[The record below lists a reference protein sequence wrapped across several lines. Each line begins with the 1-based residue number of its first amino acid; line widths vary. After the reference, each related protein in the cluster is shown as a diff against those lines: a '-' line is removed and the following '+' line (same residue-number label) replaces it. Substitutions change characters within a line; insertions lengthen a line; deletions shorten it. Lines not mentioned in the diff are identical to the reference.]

1 MMISCRNI
9 VLTGANSGIGLET
22 LKILSENGNT
32 IIAADLRDDRI
43 SSFDSE
49 KVIPYACDV
58 SKKENI
64 DALFEF
70 ALQRFEKIDI
80 FIANA
85 GYNHFEKMDGADWEK
100 IEKIFSTN
108 TISPI
113 YSYQKYSE
121 HLNGRDGIFAITIS
135 AMGKMAMPGFT
146 LYSSTKFALNGF
158 QESVRFEKDDN
169 IQLTCVYPVST
180 DTAFFDSPAEI
191 EKPWPVQ
198 TPEHVAAKMIR
209 GIEKGK
215 KKVFPSRMFRFSLV
229 LFTIFPFTKSIYIK
243 KEKKKFLRHEERLR
257 KL

>member
-1 MMISCRNI
+1 MISCRNI
-9 VLTGANSGIGLET
+9 VLTGANSGIGLELLRT
-22 LKILSENGNT
+22 LYENDNK
-32 IIAADLRDDRI
+32 IIAVDLRDDKI
-43 SSFDSE
+43 SSFDRE
-49 KVIPYACDV
+49 KVIPYICDV
-58 SKKENI
+58 SRKENI
-64 DALFEF
+64 DDLFEF
-70 ALQRFEKIDI
+70 ASQRFETVDI

-85 GYNHFEKMDGADWEK
+85 GYNHFETMDGSDWDK
-100 IEKIFSTN
+100 IERIFSTN

-121 HLNGRDGIFAITIS
+121 HLNGRDGIFSITIS
-135 AMGKMAMPGFT
+135 AMGKVAMPGFT

-158 QESVRFEKDDN
+158 QEAVRMEKPDN

-198 TPEHVAAKMIR
+198 TPEHVAAKMIK

-215 KKVFPSRMFRFSLV
+215 KRVFPCKMFRLSLV
-229 LFTIFPFTKSIYIK
+229 LFTIFPFTKSIYLK
-243 KEKKKFLRHEERLR
+243 REKKKFLRHEERLR

>member
-1 MMISCRNI
+1 MICRNV
-9 VLTGANSGIGLET
+9 VLTGANSGIGLEV
-22 LKILSENGNT
+22 LKLLHGDGST
-32 IIAADLRDDRI
+32 VIAADLKDDRI
-43 SSFDSE
+43 SSFDQE
-49 KVIPYACDV
+49 KVIPYICDV
-58 SKKENI
+58 SCKEDI

-70 ALQRFEKIDI
+70 ASQRFGKIDL

-85 GYNHFEKMDGADWEK
+85 GYNHFETMDGPGWEK
-100 IEKIFSTN
+100 IERIFLTN

-121 HLNGRDGIFAITIS
+121 HLNGRDGIFSITIS

-158 QESVRFEKDDN
+158 QEAVRMEKPDN

-191 EKPWPVQ
+191 ERPWPVQ
-198 TPEHVAAKMIR
+198 TPEHVAAKIIK

-215 KKVFPSRMFRFSLV
+215 KKVFPCKMFRLSMV
-229 LFTIFPFTKSIYIK
+229 LFTIFPFTRSIYLK
-243 KEKKKFLRHEERLR
+243 REKKKFLRHEERLR